1 MKVLKIAKYIFHS
14 VIVDGKKV
22 FIKQLL
28 LVHTKGIL
36 FGFLEEYL
44 LVVPGIISLKYLSDI
59 LLNILQKLHNF
70 QYQRLSCTIL

>member
-1 MKVLKIAKYIFHS
+1 MSSLFHS

-28 LVHTKGIL
+28 LVLTKGIF

-59 LLNILQKLHNF
+59 LFNILQKLHNF
-70 QYQRLSCTIL
+70 PYQRLSCTIL